1 MKRVFFVI
9 VMMSSVFVACN
20 GASTKQP
27 KADTAVVGDSAQAVA
42 DTVQP
47 VVDTVVELSS
57 GGGSVNGPAKPVEP
71 AVK

>member
-9 VMMSSVFVACN
+9 VMMSSVFAACN

-47 VVDTVVELSS
+47 VADTVVAA
-57 GGGSVNGPAKPVEP
+57 GGGSVEGALKAVEP